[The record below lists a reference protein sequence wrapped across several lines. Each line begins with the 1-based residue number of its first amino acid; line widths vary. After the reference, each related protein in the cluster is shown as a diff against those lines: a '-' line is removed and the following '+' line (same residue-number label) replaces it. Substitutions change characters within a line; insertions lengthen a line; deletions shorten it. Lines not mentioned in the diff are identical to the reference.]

1 MIEEEE
7 KNYFELSN
15 WAEDSAYNIVQD
27 LAIGFQKS
35 QILFTAVKYDVFSI
49 IHCGVKTAE
58 SLAKTLNVNQKSLER
73 LLNALVSIKLLTK
86 REVYYEN
93 TQISEKHLLRTSP
106 DYFGFLLHNADLWES
121 WGTLSEVVKTGI
133 NVTNQ
138 PLFEKSKSFI
148 YDFLLAYDWKAK
160 LEMSVIYNKI
170 PLANTKKF
178 LKFGA
183 ISSRYAFEIAKQNPE
198 MEVIIADYPNII
210 DAAEIITRNEYH
222 CKNLSFLKCNL
233 NENYLSENDP
243 EKSNLGTDYNTIFV
257 DQIIEEYSVLE
268 NITML
273 KNIYNS
279 LARRGK
285 LVIHQ
290 LIISDERT
298 DPKNAAL
305 QSVNLLLNTTAGDS
319 YTHSDIWVVLKEAGF
334 GEIEFIK
341 TEASSQIIIAS
352 KSLIG

>member
-15 WAEDSAYNIVQD
+15 WAEGSAYNIVQD
-27 LAIGFQKS
+27 LAVGFQKS

-49 IHCGVKTAE
+49 IHCGVKTVE
-58 SLAKTLNVNQKSLER
+58 SLAKILDVEQKSLAK

-86 REVYYEN
+86 REIYYEN

-106 DYFGFLLHNADLWES
+106 DYYGFLLHNADLWES
-121 WGTLSEVVKTGI
+121 WGTLPKVLKTGV
-133 NVTNQ
+133 NVANQ
-138 PLFEKSKSFI
+138 PLFEKDKMFI
-148 YDFLLAYDWKAK
+148 HDFLLSYDWKAK
-160 LEMSVIYNKI
+160 IEMDVVYNKL

-183 ISSRYAFEIAKQNPE
+183 ISSRYAFEIAKKNPE

-210 DAAEIITRNEYH
+210 EVAEKITRNEYH
-222 CKNLSFLKCNL
+222 CPNLSFLKCDL
-233 NENYLSENDP
+233 NENYLSETEN
-243 EKSNLGTDYNTIFV
+243 SNFGAGYNTVFI

-273 KNIYNS
+273 KNVYNS
-279 LARRGK
+279 LAKSGK

-290 LIISDERT
+290 LIINDERT
-298 DPKNAAL
+298 EPQLASL
-305 QSVNLLLNTTAGDS
+305 QSVNLMVNTKAGDS

-334 GEIEFIK
+334 GEIEFFK

-352 KSLIG
+352 KSSIG